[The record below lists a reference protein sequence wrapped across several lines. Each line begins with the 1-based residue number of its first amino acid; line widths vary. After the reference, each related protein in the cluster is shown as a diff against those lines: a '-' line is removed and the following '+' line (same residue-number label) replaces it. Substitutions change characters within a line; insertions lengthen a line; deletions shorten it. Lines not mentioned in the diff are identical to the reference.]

1 MSASNRK
8 IYYDVTQLVHLRG
21 NMTGIPRVMH
31 ELAIRFRQNDKD
43 IRFVAWVKELQAM
56 CELDLDKTLAHRG
69 EGIDYLHVGQEV
81 DKSRP
86 AISRAAQKS
95 TRKHGGFKQVAIKV
109 AKRGIAQTA
118 RFDERI
124 ARKLGSRAQ
133 HIHMSG
139 YKRAEFT
146 NGDVLFIPW
155 GEWWDENFTNY
166 LSRSHEEKGVR
177 LVQIIH
183 DVGPTAYPQFFEQV
197 AISPEV
203 YNAKIL
209 PITDLV
215 LANSKTTKLDL
226 ITWLQQKKLHS
237 PKIEVFRLGDDI
249 TVKKPVKPD
258 DEVFKQSGLRGNDFL
273 LMVGT
278 IELKKNHL
286 LLYYVYKLAKVRGIK
301 LPKFVIAGRRGWM
314 SDAAYALITKDPEI
328 KDSFVFQLDKTD
340 EELSWLYGHCLF
352 TVLPS
357 LYEGWG
363 IPIAES
369 IARGVPCLASNF
381 GSMNEVA
388 EGYVTRFC
396 PVSTDECL
404 AAMQKML
411 NPATLKKAREHV
423 SKYKQFSWDD
433 SFKQVETYLKEM

>member
-1 MSASNRK
+1 MSTQNEK
-8 IYYDVTQLVHLRG
+8 IFYDVTQLVHLRG

-31 ELAIRFRQNDKD
+31 ELAIRFRQNNPNAV
-43 IRFVAWVKELQAM
+43 FVAWVKELQDM

-69 EGIDYLHVGQEV
+69 EGIEYLHVGQEV
-81 DKSRP
+81 AAAAQSNPSPMATSSQKRSVK
-86 AISRAAQKS
+86 RAA
-95 TRKHGGFKQVAIKV
+95 VKV
-109 AKRGIAQTA
+109 ARRGLSQAA
-118 RFDERI
+118 RFDDRI
-124 ARKLGSRAQ
+124 AKRLEARAQ
-133 HIHMSG
+133 QLRMG
-139 YKRAEFT
+139 RYKRAEF
-146 NGDVLFIPW
+146 NKSDILFIPW
-155 GEWWDENFTNY
+155 GEWWDSNFTQY
-166 LSRSHEEKGVR
+166 LVNSHEERGVH

-183 DVGPTAYPQFFEQV
+183 DIGPTAYPQFFEQV

-209 PITDLV
+209 PIADLV
-215 LANSKTTKLDL
+215 LANSQTTKDDL
-226 ITWLQQKKLHS
+226 ITWLKQQKLRV

-249 TVKKPVKPD
+249 RVKTPVKPSD
-258 DEVFKQSGLRGNDFL
+258 DIFKNSGLKGDDFL

-278 IELKKNHL
+278 IEIKKNHL
-286 LLYYVYKLAKVRGIK
+286 LLYYVYKLAKVRGIT

-314 SDAAYALITKDPEI
+314 SDAAFALLTKDPEI
-328 KDSFVFQLDKTD
+328 KDSFVFQLDKSD

-369 IARGVPCLASNF
+369 VARGVPCLASNF

-404 AAMQKML
+404 AAIQKML
-411 NPATLKKAREHV
+411 DPATLKKAREHV

-433 SFKQVETYLKEM
+433 SFKQVDAYLKEM

>member
-1 MSASNRK
+1 MRT
-8 IYYDVTQLVHLRG
+8 YVDVTQLAHWQG
-21 NMTGIPRVMH
+21 NMTGIPRVMN
-31 ELAIRFRQNDKD
+31 ELAIRFRQSDPD
-43 IRFVAWVKELQAM
+43 ARFVVWVKEIQSL
-56 CELDLDKTLAHRG
+56 CEINLDRTLSHRG
-69 EGIDYLHVGQEV
+69 QGIAYLRIGEDMPTAAPTPEV
-81 DKSRP
+81 TQHAANGSAPRGGVKRVMV
-86 AISRAAQKS
+86 RAAKVGLSQTKRVS
-95 TRKHGGFKQVAIKV
+95 PRVAQSV
-109 AKRGIAQTA
+109 
-118 RFDERI
+118 EW
-124 ARKLGSRAQ
+124 RAQ
-133 HIHMSG
+133 RARMRS

-146 NGDVLFIPW
+146 RGDVLFIPW
-155 GEWWDENFTNY
+155 GEWWDSNFTAC
-166 LSRSHEEKGVR
+166 LVRHHDKDGVH

-183 DVGPTAYPQFFEQV
+183 DIGPTAHPQFFEQV
-197 AISPEV
+197 EISPEV
-203 YNAKIL
+203 YNAKIV
-209 PITDLV
+209 PIASLV
-215 LANSKTTKLDL
+215 LANSKNTKLEL
-226 ITWLQQKKLHS
+226 EAWLKQQKLHI

-249 TVKKPVKPD
+249 KISKPVRPND
-258 DEVFKQSGLRGNDFL
+258 DIFKQSGLTGSDFL

-286 LLYYVYKLAKVRGIK
+286 LLYYVYKLAKVRGIN

-314 SDAAYALITKDPEI
+314 SDAAYALLTKDPDI

-340 EELSWLYGHCLF
+340 EELSWLYSHCLF

-369 IARGVPCLASNF
+369 VARGVPCLASNF

-404 AAMQKML
+404 AAIQRML
-411 NPATLKKAREHV
+411 NPATLKKARDHV
-423 SKYKQFSWDD
+423 RKYKQFSWDD